1 MSTLSFILA
10 TPKRVIPRTSP
21 YYEDKLAPYA
31 LLKGDTSL
39 VRHDISKEH
48 DMAGINAHAVR
59 GHGVLDLIDD
69 GSSGRFDTQDLGHF
83 HDVIRRRV
91 FTHDA

>member
-1 MSTLSFILA
+1 
-10 TPKRVIPRTSP
+10 
-21 YYEDKLAPYA
+21 
-31 LLKGDTSL
+31 
-39 VRHDISKEH
+39 
-48 DMAGINAHAVR
+48 MAGIYAHAVG

-69 GSSGRFDTQDLGHF
+69 GPSCRFDTQDLSHF

>member
-10 TPKRVIPRTSP
+10 TPKRVMPRTSP
-21 YYEDKLAPYA
+21 YYENELEPYA
-31 LLKGDTSL
+31 LLKRETSL

-48 DMAGINAHAVR
+48 DMAGIYAHAVR

-69 GSSGRFDTQDLGHF
+69 GPSGRFDTQDLGHF
-83 HDVIRRRV
+83 HDVIRRRA

>member
-1 MSTLSFILA
+1 
-10 TPKRVIPRTSP
+10 
-21 YYEDKLAPYA
+21 
-31 LLKGDTSL
+31 
-39 VRHDISKEH
+39 
-48 DMAGINAHAVR
+48 MAGIYAHTVR

-69 GSSGRFDTQDLGHF
+69 GSPGRFDTQDLGHF